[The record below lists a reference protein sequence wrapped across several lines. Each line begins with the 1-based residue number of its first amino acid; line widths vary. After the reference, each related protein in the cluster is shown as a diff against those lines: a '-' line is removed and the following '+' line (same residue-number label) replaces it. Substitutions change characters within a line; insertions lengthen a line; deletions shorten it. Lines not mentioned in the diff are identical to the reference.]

1 MQNVRLKTSGICCIF
16 VCLLF
21 CGCSLL
27 AGKVY
32 SHAFNRIEELPD
44 EQFSVY
50 LRWKD
55 IEQIGQI
62 EQNKYKRSEV
72 HFYSGENRLL
82 GFIYGETN
90 NRGLVVVSQG
100 LGNTT
105 ENYLSLIMFF
115 VDKGWRVFAYN
126 NTGVGSSQGES
137 VRGLTQSVFD
147 LDAALKFI
155 NQSGAFNNLPIMLL
169 GHSWGGYASCAI
181 LNFDHKINAVASFAG
196 FNNGSEVIDKLS
208 VFTVGRIYNLFAGNV
223 RDIERQMFG
232 DKMKLTAVDGINKSN
247 IPVMIVQ
254 SIDDDVIFADSI
266 SIYAHRDKITNPNAQ
281 IVFFDGE
288 EATGHEFV
296 FYSIQQREYLKWAD
310 ESWKSYKAK
319 NKNVSRFQ
327 WAKAVNFDVF
337 KANELNAPLMERI
350 NAMFLAAAR

>member
-55 IEQIGQI
+55 IDQIRYQR
-62 EQNKYKRSEV
+62 KDV

-90 NRGLVVVSQG
+90 NRGLVIVSQG

-115 VDKGWRVFAYN
+115 VDKGWCVFAYN

-181 LNFDHKINAVASFAG
+181 LNFDYKINAVASFAG
-196 FNNGSEVIDKLS
+196 FYNGSDVIDKLS

-232 DKMKLTAVDGINKSN
+232 DTMNLNAVDGINKSG
-247 IPVMIVQ
+247 IPVMIAQ
-254 SIDDDVIFADSI
+254 SVDDDVIFADSI

-281 IVFFDGE
+281 FVFFDGE

-296 FYSIQQREYLKWAD
+296 FYSTAQRDYLKLAD
-310 ESWKSYKAK
+310 QSWKIYKTK
-319 NKNVSRFQ
+319 NKNASRFQ
-327 WAKAVNFDVF
+327 WAKEFNFDVF
-337 KANELNAPLMERI
+337 KANELNAALMERI
-350 NAMFLAAAR
+350 NQMFLAAAQ